1 MQKEYKI
8 IEVKLCDAETK
19 MNDMAKYGWEVV
31 STDVF
36 PSGTAISKA
45 KTPMLITFSKGVQI
59 EE

>member
-8 IEVKLCDAETK
+8 LEVKLCDAENK

-31 STDVF
+31 STEVF

-45 KTPMLITFSKGVQI
+45 KTPVLITFAKEIQS
-59 EE
+59 E

>member
-31 STDVF
+31 STDVYLG
-36 PSGTAISKA
+36 GTAITKA
-45 KTPMLITFSKGVQI
+45 KTPMLITFAKEIQKD
-59 EE
+59 E